1 MQDQGTLGILVTT
14 ERHMDYVLSLTDAAL
29 ARKKKVEIFF
39 TGKAVLL
46 TQHPDFKKLVGKA
59 RLSVCDVSF
68 RASELSGPVKGVV
81 SDDFVTQAK
90 NAEMIEKCDRYVV
103 F

>member
-1 MQDQGTLGILVTT
+1 MEGTLGILVTT
-14 ERHMDYVLSLTDAAL
+14 EHHLDYVLKLTNAAL

-39 TGKAVLL
+39 TGKAVQL

-59 RLSVCDVSF
+59 RLSLCDISF
-68 RASELSGPVKGVV
+68 RASGLSGPVPGVIF
-81 SDDFVTQAK
+81 DDFVTQAK
-90 NAEMIEKCDRYVV
+90 NVEMIEKCDRYVV

>member
-1 MQDQGTLGILVTT
+1 MAETLGMLVTT
-14 ERHMDYVLSLTDAAL
+14 DRHLDYVLKLTDAAM

-39 TGKAVLL
+39 TGRGVLL
-46 TQHPDFKKLVGKA
+46 TRHPDFEKLAGKA
-59 RLSVCDVSF
+59 RLSVCDISF
-68 RASELSGPVKGVV
+68 RTMGLSGPVPGIGFN
-81 SDDFVTQAK
+81 DFATQAR